1 MSDNITAEKFSQA
14 FRDKTDA
21 VRASTA
27 SAPSPTFDDPP
38 CKTGLREFQ
47 LIDNAAVRHLIAGAA
62 TKHCELDPAPTWLVK
77 RFAVELS
84 PLITCL
90 FNASMKSGCFPSSQK
105 CAVVTPGLKKPTLD
119 PTDLGNY
126 RPISNLTFL
135 SKVLERAAYE
145 QISNYL
151 GNNNLLPDNQSAYR
165 KHRSTETATLKVMS
179 DVYQAMDAGKITLL
193 SLLDLSAAFDTVDHT
208 FLLQRL
214 HHSFGISDNVL
225 LWLESYLTGRTQ
237 YVRFNGDVS
246 STSVVQCGVPQGS
259 VLGPVLFLLYSAGVI
274 YLIEKHGFSVHG
286 YADDLQVY
294 GHCLQTESAALMTNM
309 SVCIEAI
316 GNWMASNRLRLNPSK
331 TEIIWL
337 GSSRRLGH
345 CYAGGM

>member
-14 FRDKTDA
+14 FRDKTDG

-90 FNASMKSGCFPSSQK
+90 FNASMRSGCFPSSQK

-119 PTDLGNY
+119 PTNLGNY

-179 DVYQAMDAGKITLL
+179 DVCQA
-193 SLLDLSAAFDTVDHT
+193 
-208 FLLQRL
+208 
-214 HHSFGISDNVL
+214 
-225 LWLESYLTGRTQ
+225 
-237 YVRFNGDVS
+237 
-246 STSVVQCGVPQGS
+246 
-259 VLGPVLFLLYSAGVI
+259 
-274 YLIEKHGFSVHG
+274 
-286 YADDLQVY
+286 
-294 GHCLQTESAALMTNM
+294 
-309 SVCIEAI
+309 
-316 GNWMASNRLRLNPSK
+316 
-331 TEIIWL
+331 
-337 GSSRRLGH
+337 
-345 CYAGGM
+345 